1 MPKIYTQNQHLQNQ
15 IKWNVWK
22 EMLRETIDSDLK
34 EAMRNREALKRTV
47 LRTMLSEIRNA
58 EINSQTTLDDEGII
72 SVLTKQ
78 VQQRKDSVEAYEAA
92 NRQDLVAKETEEIN
106 IISVYLPE
114 QLPQE
119 EIEQIIDS
127 AISQSGAASLD
138 DMGKIMGLVMPQVRG
153 RADGKIVNTIVTS
166 KLRAL

>member
-1 MPKIYTQNQHLQNQ
+1 
-15 IKWNVWK
+15 
-22 EMLRETIDSDLK
+22 MLRDTLDSDLK
-34 EAMRNREALKRTV
+34 DAMRNKEALKRTV

-78 VQQRKDSVEAYEAA
+78 VQQRKDSVEAYAAA
-92 NRQDLVAKETEEIN
+92 NRQDLVDKETEEIN

-114 QLPQE
+114 QLPVE
-119 EIEQIIDS
+119 EIEEIIKT
-127 AISQSGAASLD
+127 AISEIGASTLS
-138 DMGKIMGLVMPQVRG
+138 DMGKVMGLVMPQVRG
-153 RADGKIVNTIVTS
+153 RADGKMVNTIVTE

>member
-1 MPKIYTQNQHLQNQ
+1 
-15 IKWNVWK
+15 
-22 EMLRETIDSDLK
+22 MLRETIDSDLK

>member
-1 MPKIYTQNQHLQNQ
+1 
-15 IKWNVWK
+15 
-22 EMLRETIDSDLK
+22 MLRDTLDSDLK
-34 EAMRNREALKRTV
+34 DAMRNKEALKRTV

-78 VQQRKDSVEAYEAA
+78 VQQRKDSVEAYSAA
-92 NRQDLVAKETEEIN
+92 NRQDLVDKETEEID

-114 QLPQE
+114 QLPVE
-119 EIEQIIDS
+119 EIEEIIKT
-127 AISQSGAASLD
+127 AISEIGASTLS
-138 DMGKIMGLVMPQVRG
+138 DMGKVMGLVMPQVRG
-153 RADGKIVNTIVTS
+153 RADGKIVNTIVTE

>member
-1 MPKIYTQNQHLQNQ
+1 
-15 IKWNVWK
+15 
-22 EMLRETIDSDLK
+22 MLRETLDSDLK
-34 EAMRNREALKRTV
+34 EAMRNKEALKRTV

-92 NRQDLVAKETEEIN
+92 NREDLVAKETEEIN

-127 AISQSGAASLD
+127 AISQSGASSLD

>member
-1 MPKIYTQNQHLQNQ
+1 
-15 IKWNVWK
+15 
-22 EMLRETIDSDLK
+22 MLRETLDSDLK
-34 EAMRNREALKRTV
+34 EAMRNKEALKRTV

-127 AISQSGAASLD
+127 AIAQSGASSLD

>member
-1 MPKIYTQNQHLQNQ
+1 
-15 IKWNVWK
+15 
-22 EMLRETIDSDLK
+22 MLRETIDSDLK

-138 DMGKIMGLVMPQVRG
+138 DMGKIMGLVMPQGRG

>member
-1 MPKIYTQNQHLQNQ
+1 
-15 IKWNVWK
+15 
-22 EMLRETIDSDLK
+22 MLRETLDSDLK
-34 EAMRNREALKRTV
+34 EAMRNKEALKRTV

-92 NRQDLVAKETEEIN
+92 NRQDLVAKESEEID

-127 AISQSGAASLD
+127 AISQSGASSLD

>member
-1 MPKIYTQNQHLQNQ
+1 
-15 IKWNVWK
+15 
-22 EMLRETIDSDLK
+22 MLRETLNSDLK
-34 EAMRNREALKRTV
+34 QAMRNKEALKRTV

-92 NRQDLVAKETEEIN
+92 NRQDLVEKETAEIN

-119 EIEQIIDS
+119 EVEQIIEDV
-127 AISQSGAASLD
+127 ISQSGSSSLD
-138 DMGKIMGLVMPQVRG
+138 DMGKVMGLVMPQVKG
-153 RADGKIVNTIVTS
+153 RADGKIVNVIVTK
-166 KLRAL
+166 KLREL

>member
-1 MPKIYTQNQHLQNQ
+1 
-15 IKWNVWK
+15 
-22 EMLRETIDSDLK
+22 MLRETIDSDLK

-127 AISQSGAASLD
+127 AIAQSGASSLD

>member
-1 MPKIYTQNQHLQNQ
+1 
-15 IKWNVWK
+15 
-22 EMLRETIDSDLK
+22 MLRETLDSDLK
-34 EAMRNREALKRTV
+34 DAMRNKEALRRTV

-78 VQQRKDSVEAYEAA
+78 VQQRKDSVEAYNAA
-92 NRQDLVAKETEEIN
+92 NRQDLVDKETEEIN

-114 QLPQE
+114 QLPVE
-119 EIEQIIDS
+119 EIEEIIKT
-127 AISQSGAASLD
+127 AISEMGASSLS
-138 DMGKIMGLVMPQVRG
+138 DMGKVMGLVMPQVKG
-153 RADGKIVNTIVTS
+153 RADGKIVNTIVTE

>member
-1 MPKIYTQNQHLQNQ
+1 
-15 IKWNVWK
+15 
-22 EMLRETIDSDLK
+22 
-34 EAMRNREALKRTV
+34 MRNKEALKRTV

-92 NRQDLVAKETEEIN
+92 NRQDLVAKESEEIN

-127 AISQSGAASLD
+127 AISQSGASSLD
-138 DMGKIMGLVMPQVRG
+138 DMGKIMGLVMPCLLY
-153 RADGKIVNTIVTS
+153 TS
-166 KLRAL
+166 PSPRD

>member
-1 MPKIYTQNQHLQNQ
+1 
-15 IKWNVWK
+15 
-22 EMLRETIDSDLK
+22 MLRDTLDSDLK
-34 EAMRNREALKRTV
+34 DAMRNKEALKRTV

-78 VQQRKDSVEAYEAA
+78 VQQRKDSVEAYAAA
-92 NRQDLVAKETEEIN
+92 NRQDLVDKETEEIN

-114 QLPQE
+114 QLPVE
-119 EIEQIIDS
+119 EIEEIIKT
-127 AISQSGAASLD
+127 AISEMGASSLS
-138 DMGKIMGLVMPQVRG
+138 DMGKVMGLVMPQVRG
-153 RADGKIVNTIVTS
+153 RADGKIVNTIVTE

>member
-1 MPKIYTQNQHLQNQ
+1 MRTQ
-15 IKWNVWK
+15 
-22 EMLRETIDSDLK
+22 
-34 EAMRNREALKRTV
+34 EALKRTV

-58 EINSQTTLDDEGII
+58 EINSQATLDDEGII

-92 NRQDLVAKETEEIN
+92 NRQDLVEKETAEIN

-119 EIEQIIDS
+119 EVEQIIEDV
-127 AISQSGAASLD
+127 ISQSGSSSLD
-138 DMGKIMGLVMPQVRG
+138 DMGKVMGLVMPQVKG
-153 RADGKIVNTIVTS
+153 RADGKIVNAIVTK
-166 KLRAL
+166 KLREL

>member
-1 MPKIYTQNQHLQNQ
+1 
-15 IKWNVWK
+15 
-22 EMLRETIDSDLK
+22 MLRETLDSDLK
-34 EAMRNREALKRTV
+34 EAMRNKEALKRTV

-58 EINSQTTLDDEGII
+58 EINSQSTLDDEGII

-92 NRQDLVAKETEEIN
+92 NRQDLVAKESEEIN

-127 AISQSGAASLD
+127 AISQSGASSLD

>member
-1 MPKIYTQNQHLQNQ
+1 
-15 IKWNVWK
+15 
-22 EMLRETIDSDLK
+22 MLRDTLDSDLK
-34 EAMRNREALKRTV
+34 DAMRNKEALKRTV

-78 VQQRKDSVEAYEAA
+78 VQQRKDSVEAYAAA
-92 NRQDLVAKETEEIN
+92 NRQDLVDKETEEID

-114 QLPQE
+114 QLPVE
-119 EIEQIIDS
+119 EIEEIIKT
-127 AISQSGAASLD
+127 AISEMGASSLS
-138 DMGKIMGLVMPQVRG
+138 DMGKVMGLVMPQVRG
-153 RADGKIVNTIVTS
+153 RADGKIVNTIVTE

>member
-1 MPKIYTQNQHLQNQ
+1 
-15 IKWNVWK
+15 
-22 EMLRETIDSDLK
+22 MLRETIDSDLK

-127 AISQSGAASLD
+127 AIAQSGASSLD
-138 DMGKIMGLVMPQVRG
+138 DMGKIMGIVMGKFSGSV
-153 RADGKIVNTIVTS
+153 DGNIVQKIVIYSIGLILTLEI
-166 KLRAL
+166 

>member
-1 MPKIYTQNQHLQNQ
+1 
-15 IKWNVWK
+15 
-22 EMLRETIDSDLK
+22 MLREILDSDLK
-34 EAMRNREALKRTV
+34 EAMRNKEALKRTV

-92 NRQDLVAKETEEIN
+92 NRQDLVAKESEEIN

-127 AISQSGAASLD
+127 AISHSGASSLD

>member
-1 MPKIYTQNQHLQNQ
+1 
-15 IKWNVWK
+15 
-22 EMLRETIDSDLK
+22 MLRETLDSDLK
-34 EAMRNREALKRTV
+34 QAMRNQEALKRTV

-92 NRQDLVAKETEEIN
+92 NRQDLVEKETAEIN

-119 EIEQIIDS
+119 EVERIIEDV
-127 AISQSGAASLD
+127 ISQSGSSSLD
-138 DMGKIMGLVMPQVRG
+138 DMGKVMGLVMPQVKG
-153 RADGKIVNTIVTS
+153 RADGKIVNAIVTK
-166 KLRAL
+166 KLREL

>member
-1 MPKIYTQNQHLQNQ
+1 
-15 IKWNVWK
+15 
-22 EMLRETIDSDLK
+22 MLRETIDSDLK

-106 IISVYLPE
+106 IISVYLPD

>member
-1 MPKIYTQNQHLQNQ
+1 
-15 IKWNVWK
+15 
-22 EMLRETIDSDLK
+22 
-34 EAMRNREALKRTV
+34 MRNKEALKRTV

-92 NRQDLVAKETEEIN
+92 NRQDLVAKESEEIN

-127 AISQSGAASLD
+127 AISQSGASSLD

>member
-1 MPKIYTQNQHLQNQ
+1 
-15 IKWNVWK
+15 
-22 EMLRETIDSDLK
+22 MLRETLDSDLK
-34 EAMRNREALKRTV
+34 QAMRNKEALKRTV

-92 NRQDLVAKETEEIN
+92 NRQDLVEKETAEIN

-119 EIEQIIDS
+119 EVERIIEDV
-127 AISQSGAASLD
+127 ISQSGSSSLD
-138 DMGKIMGLVMPQVRG
+138 DMGKVMGLVMPQVRG
-153 RADGKIVNTIVTS
+153 RADGKIVNAIVTK
-166 KLRAL
+166 KLREL